1 MSELF
6 LDIITTTLLIA
17 IPFTALYAAFWIW
30 LNKYLEKRSSSHGYN
45 DNNKNTIKFTG
56 ISYQSNN
63 DVDFGF
69 TYPLRNKSMTQ
80 NVRLR
85 PTLIMSDKTILNY
98 LNKKLIIK
106 DDADA
111 PKVYFLGEYMYQQKL
126 WSTDSKDKQL
136 KIARYVIEQNTVR

>member
-1 MSELF
+1 MV
-6 LDIITTTLLIA
+6 TTTITKTQSSLLESVTNQIMMLISDLLI
-17 IPFTALYAAFWIW
+17 
-30 LNKYLEKRSSSHGYN
+30 
-45 DNNKNTIKFTG
+45 
-56 ISYQSNN
+56 
-63 DVDFGF
+63 
-69 TYPLRNKSMTQ
+69 PLRNKSMTQ